1 LSDPWSDN
9 PTPLNWTRS
18 EQAVLDYQETS
29 KESRRRLTIQVI
41 LFVLTVF
48 STGLVG
54 GWTYSLCL
62 ISILFFHEMGHYFTA
77 RFYRVRASLPYFLP
91 FPLPPFGTFGAVIK
105 MQGIIPNRRA
115 LFDIG
120 IMGPAMGVVIA
131 LPVTV
136 YGIAKSQVIEVSQ
149 LPEYVISLGDSILF
163 SLLARWIHGPL
174 PEGYDLL
181 LDPIGFA
188 GWAGLFVTALN
199 LIPMGQLDGGHIVY
213 ALFQGKSVLVYRAV
227 FAGLVIFT
235 VVGRH
240 SQWIVFLA
248 MVFFLIRLKHPP
260 TLDDQPPI
268 GSRRFLFGIA
278 ALVFFAITFPPIPI
292 KLNF

>member
-1 LSDPWSDN
+1 LSNPWNDN
-9 PTPLNWTRS
+9 PTPLNWNRN
-18 EQAVLDYQETS
+18 EPAVLDYQETS
-29 KESRRRLTIQVI
+29 RESRRRLTIQVI
-41 LFVLTVF
+41 LFVLTVL
-48 STGLVG
+48 STGFVG

-77 RFYRVRASLPYFLP
+77 RYYRVRASLPYFLP

-105 MQGIIPNRRA
+105 MQGFIPNRRA

-136 YGIAKSQVIEVSQ
+136 YGIARSQVIEVTQ
-149 LPEYVISLGDSILF
+149 LPQYVISLGDSILF

-174 PEGYDLL
+174 PQGHDLL

-213 ALFQGKSVLVYRAV
+213 ALFQKKSVLVYRAV
-227 FAGLVIFT
+227 FAALAIFT
-235 VVGRH
+235 IVGRH

-248 MVFFLIRLKHPP
+248 MVLFLIRLKHPS
-260 TLDDQPPI
+260 TLDDQLPI
-268 GSRRFLFGIA
+268 GPRRFMFGIA
-278 ALVFFAITFPPIPI
+278 ALVFFAVTFPPIPI